1 MLGKGFGEFTEGVDR
16 SLRQTLGS
24 LDAELHKAMTSLAG
38 GVEGVKESLDDFS
51 DIMDRVQ
58 RK

>member
-1 MLGKGFGEFTEGVDR
+1 MLGKGFNEFSEGVDR
-16 SLRQTLGS
+16 SLRHTLGS
-24 LDAELHKAMTSLAG
+24 LDAELHKAVTSLAG

-51 DIMDRVQ
+51 DIMDRIQ